1 MEKWLNKFV
10 DPYNYHEY
18 KIDSSG
24 NKHVYPKQ
32 TIKELLKRTILK
44 PITPEVYR
52 KHINKEQII
61 GFTNDPV
68 NSQWLIQIDIDAN
81 DITIAMQARDLIVN
95 LYPELSTAYY
105 EASTRGN
112 GLHIYPVI
120 DKGDENID
128 ESVKL
133 IKSFVLKLSYVCL
146 LQGIN
151 ISAVEVQGFPYQ
163 YEWDNG
169 KIAKVKGSTYG
180 PAKLPFGN
188 IESSIVIQLASLREA
203 GFGLKQTKAEDA
215 NDQESKSIINS
226 INNNNMGGQVQF
238 SSNSVSNCN
247 NPVEL
252 FDKALDII
260 WDKSC
265 KDSYFRILNR
275 WISKD
280 EFIIMSQAWFMCCI
294 ASEDAKKP
302 EELRYTVPVAS
313 VEGMYGWL
321 RENRLKRKIG
331 AFKRE
336 KATWVQQQLERL
348 GILLCRNREFFVG
361 AVGRRWGFSF
371 QKMKECV
378 KCPIDPFREYVRR
391 ANEAGKNLPINQEL
405 A

>member
-1 MEKWLNKFV
+1 MDKWLNNFV

-24 NKHVYPKQ
+24 KKHVYPKQ
-32 TIKELLKRTILK
+32 TIKEMLERTRLK
-44 PITPEVYR
+44 PITSEVYNR
-52 KHINKEQII
+52 HVNQEQII
-61 GFTNDPV
+61 GFTNNPA
-68 NSQWLIQIDIDAN
+68 NSQWLIQIDIDAT
-81 DITIAMQARDLIVN
+81 DSIAAIQARDLIVN

-112 GLHIYPVI
+112 GIHIYPVI

-128 ESVKL
+128 ESVKV
-133 IKSFVLKLSYVCL
+133 IKSFVLRLSYVCL

-163 YEWDNG
+163 YEWNNG
-169 KIAKVKGSTYG
+169 KITKAKGSTYG
-180 PAKLPFGN
+180 PAKLPFGK
-188 IESSIVIQLASLREA
+188 IESSVVIQLASLREA
-203 GFGLKQTKAEDA
+203 GFTLTGEAEDS
-215 NDQESKSIINS
+215 NDQDSKDLINS
-226 INNNNMGGQVQF
+226 LNNNKVGGQVHF

-247 NPVEL
+247 DPVEL

-265 KDSYFRILNR
+265 KDSHFRILNR

-280 EFIIMSQAWFMCCI
+280 EFIILSQSWFMCCI
-294 ASEDAKKP
+294 ANENPEKS
-302 EELRYTVPVAS
+302 EELRYTVPLAA

-321 RENRLKRKIG
+321 RETRLKRKIG

-336 KATWVQQQLERL
+336 KAAWVQQQLERL

-371 QKMKECV
+371 QRMKECV
-378 KCPIDPFREYVRR
+378 KSPIDPFTEYVRR